1 MRSALDFPG
10 DEDVPMLELIRQIR
24 WQDIVDIGIITFLI
38 YRALQIVRG
47 SRAMQMIMGLAVI
60 LVAYVSSRALG
71 LFTLN
76 WILDNFLGSIILVI
90 IVIFQSDIRR
100 ALTQVGSA
108 PLFATAERMVQRR
121 EDIIAEVVQ
130 AVVALAERHVGGLI
144 VIERE
149 VGLNE
154 YMEIGTRLD
163 ARVSRELVESVFL
176 PHSPIHDGAL
186 VIKKGRVTAV
196 RCLLPLSTNPN
207 LRKTWGTRHRAA
219 LGVTEETDAV
229 AVVISEQ
236 EGTVALVV
244 GGNVTENID
253 GERLSSALQDLI
265 KG

>member
-1 MRSALDFPG
+1 MLD
-10 DEDVPMLELIRQIR
+10 LIRQIR
-24 WQDIVDIGIITFLI
+24 WQDVVDIGIITFLV

-108 PLFATAERMVQRR
+108 PLFAGAERAVQKR
-121 EDIIAEVVQ
+121 EEIIDEVVQ
-130 AVVALAERHVGGLI
+130 AAMALAERRVGGLI

-163 ARVSRELVESVFL
+163 ARVSRELVQSVFL

-186 VIKKGRVTAV
+186 VIQKGRVTAV

-219 LGVTEETDAV
+219 LGVTEESDAV
-229 AVVISEQ
+229 AIVISEQ

-244 GGNVTENID
+244 AGNVTENID
-253 GERLSSALQDLI
+253 SQRLRAALQGLVN
-265 KG
+265 G

>member
-1 MRSALDFPG
+1 MF
-10 DEDVPMLELIRQIR
+10 ELIQQIR
-24 WQDIVDIGIITFLI
+24 WQDVVDVGIITFLI
-38 YRALQIVRG
+38 YRSLQIVRG
-47 SRAMQMIMGLAVI
+47 SRAMQMIIGLAVI

-71 LFTLN
+71 LITLN

-100 ALTQVGSA
+100 ALTQFGTT
-108 PLFATAERMVQRR
+108 PLFSTTERTEQRS
-121 EDIIAEVVQ
+121 EDLTEEVAQ
-130 AVVALAERHVGGLI
+130 AVTSLADRHIGGLI
-144 VIERE
+144 VLERE

-186 VIKKGRVTAV
+186 VIQKGRVTAV
-196 RCLLPLSTNPN
+196 RCLLPLSANPN
-207 LRKTWGTRHRAA
+207 VRKTWGTRHRAA

-253 GERLSSALQDLI
+253 TERLRSALRDL
-265 KG
+265 

>member
-1 MRSALDFPG
+1 
-10 DEDVPMLELIRQIR
+10 MLEFLHQLR
-24 WQDIVDIGIITFLI
+24 WQDAVDIGIITFLV
-38 YRALQIVRG
+38 YRLLQIVRG
-47 SRAMQMIMGLAVI
+47 SRAMQMIIGLAVI
-60 LVAYVSSRALG
+60 LVAYVLSRALG

-90 IVIFQSDIRR
+90 IVIFQNDIRR

-108 PLFATAERMVQRR
+108 PLFTGTDRMVQRH
-121 EDIIAEVVQ
+121 EEIIEEIVQ
-130 AVVALAERHVGGLI
+130 AAISLAEKRIGGLI
-144 VIERE
+144 VIQRE

-163 ARVSRELVESVFL
+163 ARVTRELVESVFS
-176 PHSPIHDGAL
+176 PYSPIHDGAL
-186 VIKKGRVTAV
+186 VIQNGRVSAV

-219 LGVTEETDAV
+219 LGVTEETDCV
-229 AVVISEQ
+229 AIIISEQ

-244 GGNVTENID
+244 GANVTENID
-253 GERLSSALQDLI
+253 GDRLRLALQDLT

>member
-1 MRSALDFPG
+1 MI
-10 DEDVPMLELIRQIR
+10 ELIRQIR
-24 WQDIVDIGIITFLI
+24 WQDLVDIGIITFLI
-38 YRALQIVRG
+38 YRLLHIVRG
-47 SRAMQMIMGLAVI
+47 SRAMQMILGLAVI

-108 PLFATAERMVQRR
+108 PLFGTAERLALRR
-121 EDIIAEVVQ
+121 EDIIEEVAQ
-130 AVVALAERHVGGLI
+130 AAVALSEKKVGGLI
-144 VIERE
+144 VLERD

-163 ARVSRELVESVFL
+163 ARISRELVESVFL

-186 VIKKGRVTAV
+186 VIQKGRVTAV

-207 LRKTWGTRHRAA
+207 LKKSWGTRHRAA
-219 LGVTEETDAV
+219 IGVTEETDAV
-229 AVVISEQ
+229 AIVVSEQ
-236 EGTVALVV
+236 EATVALVV

-253 GERLSSALQDLI
+253 GGRLRTALRGLV
-265 KG
+265 KS

>member
-1 MRSALDFPG
+1 MF
-10 DEDVPMLELIRQIR
+10 ELIHQIR
-24 WQDIVDIGIITFLI
+24 WQDLLDIGIIVFLV
-38 YRALQIVRG
+38 YRALHIVRG
-47 SRAMQMIMGLAVI
+47 SRAMQMIIGLAVI

-76 WILDNFLGSIILVI
+76 WILDNFLASIILVI

-100 ALTQVGSA
+100 ALTQVGTA
-108 PLFATAERMVQRR
+108 PLFASAERMVQRS
-121 EDIIAEVVQ
+121 EDIIEEVAQ
-130 AVVALAERHVGGLI
+130 AVVAMAAKHVGAL
-144 VIERE
+144 VVFERE

-163 ARVSRELVESVFL
+163 ARVSRELLESVFL

-186 VIKKGRVTAV
+186 VIQKGRVTAV
-196 RCLLPLSTNPN
+196 RCLLPLSTNPH

-236 EGTVALVV
+236 EGAVTLVV
-244 GGNVTENID
+244 GGNVTENVD
-253 GERLSSALQDLI
+253 GTRLRAALQDLI
-265 KG
+265 KP

>member
-1 MRSALDFPG
+1 
-10 DEDVPMLELIRQIR
+10 MLELIRQIR
-24 WQDIVDIGIITFLI
+24 WQDAVDIGIIAFLI
-38 YRALQIVRG
+38 YRLLQIVRG
-47 SRAMQMIMGLAVI
+47 SRAMQMIVGLAVI

-100 ALTQVGSA
+100 ALTQVGTA
-108 PLFATAERMVQRR
+108 PIFGAAERLVQRR
-121 EDIIAEVVQ
+121 EDIIEEVAQ
-130 AVVALAERHVGGLI
+130 AAVALSEKKVGGLI
-144 VIERE
+144 VIERD

-186 VIKKGRVTAV
+186 VIQKGRVTAV

-207 LRKTWGTRHRAA
+207 LKKTWGTRHRAA
-219 LGVTEETDAV
+219 IGVTEETDAV
-229 AVVISEQ
+229 AVVVSEQ
-236 EGTVALVV
+236 EATVALVI

-253 GERLSSALQDLI
+253 GARLRTALRGLV
-265 KG
+265 K

>member
-1 MRSALDFPG
+1 MI
-10 DEDVPMLELIRQIR
+10 EMLQPLR
-24 WQDIVDIGIITFLI
+24 WQDLLDISIITFLV

-47 SRAMQMIMGLAVI
+47 SRAMQMIIGLAVI

-71 LFTLN
+71 LLTLN

-108 PLFATAERMVQRR
+108 PLFGSADRIELRS
-121 EDIIAEVVQ
+121 EDLIEEISQ
-130 AVVALAERHVGGLI
+130 AVVALAEKKVGALI
-144 VIERE
+144 VVERE

-163 ARVSRELVESVFL
+163 ARVSRELLESVFV

-186 VIKKGRVTAV
+186 VIRKGRVTAV

-207 LRKTWGTRHRAA
+207 LRTSWGMRHRAA

-229 AVVISEQ
+229 AVVVSEQ
-236 EGTVALVV
+236 EGTTALVV
-244 GGNVTENID
+244 GGNVTENVD
-253 GERLSSALQDLI
+253 GVRLRSALRDLL
-265 KG
+265 KS

>member
-1 MRSALDFPG
+1 
-10 DEDVPMLELIRQIR
+10 MLELIQPLR
-24 WQDIVDIGIITFLI
+24 WQDLLDIGIITFLV
-38 YRALQIVRG
+38 YRSLQILRG
-47 SRAMQMIMGLAVI
+47 SRAMQMIIGLAVI
-60 LVAYVSSRALG
+60 LVAYMSSRALG
-71 LFTLN
+71 LLTLN

-108 PLFATAERMVQRR
+108 PLFAAAERMVQHSD
-121 EDIIAEVVQ
+121 DIVEEVVQ
-130 AVVALAERHVGGLI
+130 ASMALAEKKVGALI
-144 VIERE
+144 AIERE

-186 VIKKGRVTAV
+186 VIQKGRVTAV
-196 RCLLPLSTNPN
+196 RCLLPLSSNPN

-229 AVVISEQ
+229 AIVVSEQ

-244 GGNVTENID
+244 GGNVTEKID
-253 GERLSSALQDLI
+253 GVRMRSVLSDLL
-265 KG
+265 KA

>member
-1 MRSALDFPG
+1 
-10 DEDVPMLELIRQIR
+10 MLELIQPIR
-24 WQDIVDIGIITFLI
+24 WQDFLDIGIITFLV
-38 YRALQIVRG
+38 YRSLQIVRG
-47 SRAMQMIMGLAVI
+47 SRAMQMIVGLAII
-60 LVAYVSSRALG
+60 LVAYVLARALG
-71 LFTLN
+71 LLTLS
-76 WILDNFLGSIILVI
+76 WILDNFLASIILVI
-90 IVIFQSDIRR
+90 VVIFQSDIRR
-100 ALTQVGSA
+100 ALTQVGRA
-108 PLFATAERMVQRR
+108 PLFAAAERMMQGSDEIV
-121 EDIIAEVVQ
+121 DEVAQ
-130 AVVALAERHVGGLI
+130 AASALAEKRVGALI
-144 VIERE
+144 VVERE

-186 VIKKGRVTAV
+186 VIQKGRVTAV

-229 AVVISEQ
+229 AVVVSEQ
-236 EGTVALVV
+236 EGSAALVV

-253 GERLSSALQDLI
+253 GPRLRSALRGLL